1 MRTGVPRDPFC
12 IGVDDTIILPVV
24 LIAFLAR
31 TLSQAAVFLVSF
43 ASAFV
48 VALVFWV
55 LTSPLLVAAAAGDG
69 LAWLIKRLG
78 VPLSRAK
85 AEAWR
90 DLVDRRW
97 SQLRQRLNS
106 QAVAMRMHGVVQRG
120 VAKALQSCRGLS
132 PRAALLVIV
141 SATLW
146 LPLSAAISIATHLA
160 LIAYATF
167 LPAWAQLLHPVATII
182 AKSKLLVLP
191 LYPAVWPQARKHA
204 QVQAA
209 LCSVDRI
216 SALGIVQK
224 IAHRYQQTKHAFV
237 RVGDLC
243 LGVRRF
249 LARKPTFGA
258 SKF

>member
-1 MRTGVPRDPFC
+1 MRTAVTRDPFR
-12 IGVDDTIILPVV
+12 IGVGDTVILPVV
-24 LIAFLAR
+24 LIAFVAR
-31 TLSQAAVFLVSF
+31 TLYQAAAFLVSF
-43 ASAFV
+43 TS
-48 VALVFWV
+48 ALVMALVLWV
-55 LTSPLLVAAAAGDG
+55 MTSPLLVAAAAGDG
-69 LAWLIKRLG
+69 LAWLVKWLA
-78 VPLSRAK
+78 VPLSKAK
-85 AEAWR
+85 GEAWR

-106 QAVAMRMHGVVQRG
+106 EAVAIRMHGVVQRG
-120 VAKALQSCRGLS
+120 VAKALQSCRALS

-146 LPLSAAISIATHLA
+146 LPLSSAISIATHLA
-160 LIAYATF
+160 LIVNATF

-182 AKSKLLVLP
+182 SKSKLLVLP

-216 SALGIVQK
+216 LALGIVQK
-224 IAHRYQQTKHAFV
+224 IAHRYEQTKHAFV